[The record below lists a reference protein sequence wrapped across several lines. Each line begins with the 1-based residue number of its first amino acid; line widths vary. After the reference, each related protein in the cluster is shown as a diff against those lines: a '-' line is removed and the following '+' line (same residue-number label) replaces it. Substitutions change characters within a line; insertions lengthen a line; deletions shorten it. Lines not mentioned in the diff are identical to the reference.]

1 MKIKLDEFIEK
12 YKPIKNHITNDHSYL
27 SEDDIEH
34 AFETY
39 GDELDFV
46 LKQDVK
52 NIWTIRGF
60 FYLHWKYN

>member
-1 MKIKLDEFIEK
+1 MEIKLDEFIEK
-12 YKPIKNHITNDHSYL
+12 YKPIKNHISNDHSYL

-46 LKQDVK
+46 LKQDDK
-52 NIWTIRGF
+52 ND
-60 FYLHWKYN
+60 